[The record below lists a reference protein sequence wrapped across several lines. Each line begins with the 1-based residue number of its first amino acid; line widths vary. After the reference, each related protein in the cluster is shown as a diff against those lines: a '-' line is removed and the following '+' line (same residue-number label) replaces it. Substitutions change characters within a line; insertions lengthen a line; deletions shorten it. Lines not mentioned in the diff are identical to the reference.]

1 MIAGKMR
8 FRFFGLKTHFQSI
21 FDQKYIDK
29 LIHSLENKK
38 KTSQKPKSLEPINI
52 FAI

>member
-38 KTSQKPKSLEPINI
+38 KNKSKTKIT
-52 FAI
+52 

>member
-8 FRFFGLKTHFQSI
+8 LRFFGLKTHFQSI

-29 LIHSLENKK
+29 LIHSLEKK
-38 KTSQKPKSLEPINI
+38 KKNKSKTKIT
-52 FAI
+52 